1 MVIET
6 NRMPYTITRHQ
17 NNVQAIDIY
26 TRMLENRII
35 FLDEAINT
43 DVASSII
50 AQLLFLESED
60 REEDIYMYINSPG
73 GAISDGLAIIDTMEM
88 IAPDISTICVGMAA
102 NMSATILAAGTKG
115 KRFALPN
122 SEVMIHQPL
131 GVGSGQ
137 ASDIEI
143 MAKHIIKTKKKMNQM
158 LADYTGQ
165 KLKTIEKDTER
176 DNFLTSEEALSYG
189 IIDSIITKT
198 STIKNQ
204 KGKYNY
210 EK

>member
-102 NMSATILAAGTKG
+102 SMSATILAAGTKG

-131 GVGSGQ
+131 GGGSGQ

-143 MAKHIIKTKKKMNQM
+143 MANHIIKTKKKMNQM

>member
-88 IAPDISTICVGMAA
+88 IAPDIPTICVGMAA
-102 NMSATILAAGTKG
+102 SMSATILAAGTKG

-131 GVGSGQ
+131 GGGSGQ

-176 DNFLTSEEALSYG
+176 DNFLTSE
-189 IIDSIITKT
+189 
-198 STIKNQ
+198 
-204 KGKYNY
+204 
-210 EK
+210 

>member
-102 NMSATILAAGTKG
+102 SMSATILAAGTKG

-131 GVGSGQ
+131 GGGSGQ

-143 MAKHIIKTKKKMNQM
+143 MTKHIIKTKKKMNQM

>member
-73 GAISDGLAIIDTMEM
+73 GAISDGLAIIDTIEM

-102 NMSATILAAGTKG
+102 SMSATILAAGTKG

-131 GVGSGQ
+131 GGGSGQ

>member
-102 NMSATILAAGTKG
+102 SMSATILAAGTKG

-131 GVGSGQ
+131 GGGSGQ

>member
-73 GAISDGLAIIDTMEM
+73 GVISDGLAIIDTMEM

-102 NMSATILAAGTKG
+102 SMSVTILAAGTKG

-198 STIKNQ
+198 NTIKNQ

>member
-102 NMSATILAAGTKG
+102 SMSATILAAGTKG

>member
-88 IAPDISTICVGMAA
+88 IAPDISTICVVMAA
-102 NMSATILAAGTKG
+102 SMSATILAAGTKG

-131 GVGSGQ
+131 GGGSGQ

>member
-102 NMSATILAAGTKG
+102 SMSATILAAGTKG

-122 SEVMIHQPL
+122 
-131 GVGSGQ
+131 
-137 ASDIEI
+137 
-143 MAKHIIKTKKKMNQM
+143 
-158 LADYTGQ
+158 
-165 KLKTIEKDTER
+165 
-176 DNFLTSEEALSYG
+176 
-189 IIDSIITKT
+189 
-198 STIKNQ
+198 
-204 KGKYNY
+204 
-210 EK
+210 

>member
-102 NMSATILAAGTKG
+102 SMSATILAAGTKG

-122 SEVMIHQPL
+122 SEVMINQPL
-131 GVGSGQ
+131 GGGSGQ